1 MDVQEPGAFRHFPAF
16 QSKQMSTHF
25 LRARERK
32 LDA

>member
-1 MDVQEPGAFRHFPAF
+1 MDVQEPGGFRHLPAF

-25 LRARERK
+25 LLAKERK